1 MDHFHYR
8 GDHYFAEDVSLEQI
22 AKDVG
27 TPCYV
32 YSRATME
39 HHWKVFDAAFGDHPH
54 TILYAVKANGNLA
67 VLNLLSRLGSGFD
80 IVSGGELERV
90 LQAGGRA
97 SKVVFS
103 GVGKSEAEINRALE
117 VGVRCLN
124 LESAA
129 ELERVDRLAGD
140 LGVTAPVALRIN
152 PDVDPGTHP
161 FIATGLRENKFGI
174 PVDEA
179 RCLYRRA
186 RDCQHVEVTGVACHI
201 GSQLTQLSPFTDA
214 LDRVLDFVFALLD
227 EGLSVEHL
235 DLGGGLGIPYIDESP
250 PQPDDYVQALLE
262 TMARRD
268 CRLPVS
274 IEPGRAIM
282 GNAGLLLTRVEYLKP
297 GPQHGFAVVDAAMND
312 LLRPA
317 LYQARHEVVEVE
329 RGRGPG
335 IDCDVVGPICETG
348 DFIAKARYLSVAAE
362 DLLAVRS
369 VGAYGFVMSSNYN
382 ARPRPPEVIVDGAT
396 YHVVRDREQI
406 RDLFANENLL
416 PE

>member
-39 HHWKVFDAAFGDHPH
+39 HHWKVFDAAFGDYPH
-54 TILYAVKANGNLA
+54 TILYAVKANGNLG

-97 SKVVFS
+97 SEVVFS

-129 ELERVDRLAGD
+129 ELERVNRLAGD

-161 FIATGLRENKFGI
+161 YIATGLRENKFGI
-174 PVDEA
+174 PVEEA
-179 RCLYRRA
+179 RCLYRLA

-201 GSQLTQLSPFTDA
+201 GSQLTQLLPFTDA

-227 EGLSVEHL
+227 EGLSV
-235 DLGGGLGIPYIDESP
+235 
-250 PQPDDYVQALLE
+250 
-262 TMARRD
+262 
-268 CRLPVS
+268 
-274 IEPGRAIM
+274 
-282 GNAGLLLTRVEYLKP
+282 
-297 GPQHGFAVVDAAMND
+297 
-312 LLRPA
+312 
-317 LYQARHEVVEVE
+317 
-329 RGRGPG
+329 
-335 IDCDVVGPICETG
+335 
-348 DFIAKARYLSVAAE
+348 
-362 DLLAVRS
+362 
-369 VGAYGFVMSSNYN
+369 
-382 ARPRPPEVIVDGAT
+382 
-396 YHVVRDREQI
+396 
-406 RDLFANENLL
+406 
-416 PE
+416 